1 MITNPTIDVRERLTI
16 PDLPERILALG
27 FRDRDAT
34 DLLSAIELVL
44 DREDDLDTIAGL
56 AGRLVDR
63 IGDFGPGRE
72 RVWDGLPARQ
82 DEPAAGLLPMLAL
95 LVTASEVAAFHTVVR
110 GIPARVSTA
119 TLAELGQQ
127 VWVHRLTDGEFGL
140 HTHDWLTVTWSGALY
155 WLGRLQ
161 FNLQR
166 ETGESD
172 GWVLST
178 HIPRS
183 GPLTPDAVDAAF
195 AAATE
200 FFGTYFPDY
209 PTREF
214 FCHSWLLDPAL
225 ARLLPDSHLA
235 AFQRRWTLDGD
246 REPADA
252 DVLFFVF
259 NRRTPIA
266 PIRLPTDTS
275 LRRAV
280 ASAMAE
286 GYRWSAMSGRCL
298 Q

>member
-1 MITNPTIDVRERLTI
+1 MITDSTVDVRQRLTV

-27 FRDRDAT
+27 FRDEDAT
-34 DLLSAIELVL
+34 DLRRTIEKVL
-44 DREDDLDTIAGL
+44 DREDDLETVTML
-56 AGRLVDR
+56 ADRLIDR
-63 IGDFGPGRE
+63 IGDFEPGHE
-72 RVWDGLPARQ
+72 GTWDGVPTS
-82 DEPAAGLLPMLAL
+82 DPGLGSGVLPMLAL
-95 LVTASEVAAFHTVVR
+95 LVTAPEVAQFHTVTR
-110 GIPARVSTA
+110 GIPTEISTA

-127 VWVHRLTDGEFGL
+127 VWVHRLTYGEFGL
-140 HTHDWLTVTWSGALY
+140 HTQGWVTLVWSGALY

-166 ETGESD
+166 ETGAPD

-183 GPLTPDAVDAAF
+183 GPLTPEAVDAAF

-200 FFGTYFPDY
+200 FFATYFPDY

-246 REPADA
+246 REPGDA